1 MSSPDSGDR
10 RGFRGVASGGEDSQP
25 QLVVVRVPSYGIE
38 SLDERSHQMS
48 DVQDEKRSAVVFGAR
63 NLGRAVIELLLSDG
77 WAVTGAARSQ
87 STLDAVAGAGALA
100 LEADVTDPKSVYE
113 VLEQAAAAH
122 GEVELVLNAAAA
134 YGGTRSGPFG
144 GGPIA
149 EADIDGFDSWTVEPA
164 RAAFSFLSAS
174 GRFMIAQGR
183 AATLV
188 QVTGGS
194 ARRAMPSRG
203 LWAAG
208 SFGVRA
214 ITNAAA
220 LELRPHG
227 IQVSLLVVDAGIQPL
242 DGSTRP
248 GVSPEALADPRRIA
262 DAVLFLANQDARS
275 ATHELQL
282 TPLAEN
288 WTP

>member
-1 MSSPDSGDR
+1 MADHSRS
-10 RGFRGVASGGEDSQP
+10 GED
-25 QLVVVRVPSYGIE
+25 L
-38 SLDERSHQMS
+38 LMS
-48 DVQDEKRSAVVFGAR
+48 EEQAGQRSAVVFGAR
-63 NLGRAVIELLLSDG
+63 NLGRAVIELLVSDG
-77 WAVTGAARSQ
+77 WAVTGVARSQ
-87 STLDAVAGAGALA
+87 STLDGVSASGALA
-100 LEADVTDPKSVYE
+100 VEADVRDPEAVHG

-122 GEVELVLNAAAA
+122 GGVDLAVNAASA
-134 YGGTRSGPFG
+134 YGGQRSGPFG

-149 EADIDGFDSWTVEPA
+149 EADADAFDSWTAAPA
-164 RAAFSFLSAS
+164 RSAFSFLSAS
-174 GRFMIAQGR
+174 GRFTLAQGR
-183 AATLV
+183 PATLV

-194 ARRAMPSRG
+194 ARRAMPGRG

-227 IQVSLLVVDAGIQPL
+227 IQVTLLIVDATIQPF

-248 GVSPEALADPRRIA
+248 GVSPEALADPRRLA

-275 ATHELQL
+275 ATHELLL
-282 TPLAEN
+282 TPLAED

>member
-1 MSSPDSGDR
+1 MNQ
-10 RGFRGVASGGEDSQP
+10 VHVEQ
-25 QLVVVRVPSYGIE
+25 
-38 SLDERSHQMS
+38 
-48 DVQDEKRSAVVFGAR
+48 RSAVVFGAR
-63 NLGRAVIELLLSDG
+63 NLGRAVIELLVRDG
-77 WAVTGAARSQ
+77 WAVTGVARSQ
-87 STLDAVAGAGALA
+87 TTLDGVEAAGAQAF
-100 LEADVTDPKSVYE
+100 EADVTDPASVYG

-122 GEVELVLNAAAA
+122 GGVDLMLNAASA
-134 YGGTRSGPFG
+134 YGGTRTGPFG

-149 EADIDGFDSWTVEPA
+149 EAEPDGYDSWAAAPA
-164 RAAFSFLSAS
+164 RAAFSFLSAC
-174 GRFMIAQGR
+174 GRFALAQGR
-183 AATLV
+183 PATIV

-194 ARRAMPSRG
+194 ARRAMPGRG

-208 SFGVRA
+208 AFGVRA

-227 IQVSLLVVDAGIQPL
+227 IQVTLLIVDAGIQPL

-248 GVSPEALADPRRIA
+248 GVSPDALADPHRVA
-262 DAVLFLANQDARS
+262 DAVVFLANQDARS
-275 ATHELQL
+275 AAHELQL

>member
-1 MSSPDSGDR
+1 MNETNDAP
-10 RGFRGVASGGEDSQP
+10 
-25 QLVVVRVPSYGIE
+25 
-38 SLDERSHQMS
+38 
-48 DVQDEKRSAVVFGAR
+48 RSAVVFGAR
-63 NLGRAVIELLLSDG
+63 NLGRAIIELLIHEG
-77 WAVTGAARSQ
+77 WAVAGIARSE
-87 STLDAVAGAGALA
+87 STLDGVTAAGALA
-100 LEADVTDPKSVYE
+100 IEADVTDPASVYGA
-113 VLEQAAAAH
+113 LEQAAAAH
-122 GEVELVLNAAAA
+122 GAAELVVNAASA

-149 EADIDGFDSWTVEPA
+149 DADPGGFDSWAAAPA
-164 RAAFSFLSAS
+164 RSAFSFLSAS
-174 GRFMIAQGR
+174 GRFALEQDS

-194 ARRAMPSRG
+194 ARRAMAGRG

-220 LELRPHG
+220 LELRPRG
-227 IQVSLLVVDAGIQPL
+227 IQVTLLIVDAGIQPL

-282 TPLAEN
+282 TPLAES